1 MATGQGSDFVCA
13 ACRHFLADAAA
24 LERCFP
30 GLTAMSSAYS
40 AARADT
46 GLCQIHNTF
55 RRSGD
60 GCRDYEQNVPAQAY
74 V

>member
-1 MATGQGSDFVCA
+1 MATGQSSDAACA

-24 LERCFP
+24 LERFFP

-46 GLCQIHNTF
+46 GLCQIQNAF
-55 RRSGD
+55 RRSTD
-60 GCRDYEQNVPAQAY
+60 CCRDYEQDVSAQADY
-74 V
+74 

>member
-1 MATGQGSDFVCA
+1 MATGQSSDAACA

-24 LERCFP
+24 LERFFP

-46 GLCQIHNTF
+46 GLCRIHNTF
-55 RRSGD
+55 RRSAD
-60 GCRDYEQNVPAQAY
+60 SCRDYEQNIPAQADN
-74 V
+74 